1 MDMNNIQYEPLLVG
15 LSYVISV
22 FGSYTA
28 LQLAIAIPQ
37 ARTWA
42 AIIGSVTGASVA
54 LGGGAIW
61 SMHFIGMNAADMGVP
76 VAYDPFLTFVSLIL
90 AVVAPAIGLFIVGRS
105 DGGPWNLPL
114 GGVLTGLGV
123 ALMHYTGMAAM
134 IMPAKITYDP
144 TLFAASLVIAV
155 VAATV
160 ALWLAFNLRGNLQR
174 FGSAIV
180 MGIAVCGMH
189 YTGMYAVRM
198 EHTKEVV
205 PAAAAISLSPS
216 DMAYS
221 VFGITAVLLT
231 FLLIYSAWKAQR
243 TLRVDI

>member
-1 MDMNNIQYEPLLVG
+1 
-15 LSYVISV
+15 
-22 FGSYTA
+22 
-28 LQLAIAIPQ
+28 
-37 ARTWA
+37 
-42 AIIGSVTGASVA
+42 
-54 LGGGAIW
+54 
-61 SMHFIGMNAADMGVP
+61 
-76 VAYDPFLTFVSLIL
+76 
-90 AVVAPAIGLFIVGRS
+90 VGRS

-114 GGVLTGLGV
+114 GGILTGLGV

-134 IMPAKITYDP
+134 IMQARITYDT

-198 EHTKEVV
+198 EHTKEAV
-205 PAAAAISLSPS
+205 PATAAISLSPS

-231 FLLIYSAWKAQR
+231 LLLIYSAWKAQR

>member
-1 MDMNNIQYEPLLVG
+1 MNSITYDAFLVA
-15 LSYVISV
+15 LSYLISV

-37 ARTWA
+37 AKTWA
-42 AIIGSVTGASVA
+42 GVAGSVTGAAVA

-61 SMHFIGMNAADMGVP
+61 SMHFIAMNAADMGMP
-76 VAYDPFLTFVSLIL
+76 VAYDALLTFTSLL
-90 AVVAPAIGLFIVGRS
+90 VAVVASAIGLFVVGRS
-105 DGGPWNLPL
+105 DGGPFNLPL

-123 ALMHYTGMAAM
+123 AWMHYTGMAAM
-134 IMPAKITYDP
+134 IMQAKISYDD
-144 TLFAASLVIAV
+144 TLFYASIAIAV

-160 ALWLAFNLRGNLQR
+160 ALWLAFNLRGNWQR

-189 YTGMYAVRM
+189 YTGMFAVQLQ
-198 EHTKEVV
+198 HTKEAVA
-205 PAAAAISLSPS
+205 PTGMALSPA
-216 DMAYS
+216 DLAYS

-231 FLLIYSAWKAQR
+231 LLLVYGAWKSQR
-243 TLRVDI
+243 ALGRAA

>member
-1 MDMNNIQYEPLLVG
+1 MNTIEYDTLLVA

-28 LQLAIAIPQ
+28 LQPAIAIPQ

-42 AIIGSVTGASVA
+42 AVIGSVTGASVA

-76 VAYDPFLTFVSLIL
+76 VAYDPLLTFLSLIL

-105 DGGPWNLPL
+105 DGGPFNLPL
-114 GGVLTGLGV
+114 GGILTGLGV

-134 IMPAKITYDP
+134 IMPAKITYDT
-144 TLFAASLVIAV
+144 TLFVASLVIAV

-198 EHTKEVV
+198 EHTKEAV
-205 PAAAAISLSPS
+205 PATAAISLSPS
-216 DMAYS
+216 DMEIGRAH
-221 VFGITAVLLT
+221 V
-231 FLLIYSAWKAQR
+231 
-243 TLRVDI
+243 

>member
-1 MDMNNIQYEPLLVG
+1 MNTIHYEPFLVG
-15 LSYVISV
+15 LSFVIYV

-42 AIIGSVTGASVA
+42 AVIGSVAGASIA

-61 SMHFIGMNAADMGVP
+61 SMHFIGMNAADMGMP
-76 VAYDPFLTFVSLIL
+76 VAYDPVLTIASFIL

-134 IMPAKITYDP
+134 IMQARISYDP

-189 YTGMYAVRM
+189 YTGMYAVLM
-198 EHTKEVV
+198 EPTKEAI
-205 PAAAAISLSPS
+205 PATDMALSPTN
-216 DMAYS
+216 MAYS
-221 VFGITAVLLT
+221 VFAVTAVLLT
-231 FLLIYSAWKAQR
+231 LLLIYSAWKAQR

>member
-1 MDMNNIQYEPLLVG
+1 VEP
-15 LSYVISV
+15 
-22 FGSYTA
+22 
-28 LQLAIAIPQ
+28 
-37 ARTWA
+37 
-42 AIIGSVTGASVA
+42 A
-54 LGGGAIW
+54 LGGI
-61 SMHFIGMNAADMGVP
+61 
-76 VAYDPFLTFVSLIL
+76 
-90 AVVAPAIGLFIVGRS
+90 
-105 DGGPWNLPL
+105 
-114 GGVLTGLGV
+114 LTGLGV

-134 IMPAKITYDP
+134 IMQARITYDT

-198 EHTKEVV
+198 EHTKEAV
-205 PAAAAISLSPS
+205 PATAAISLSPS

-231 FLLIYSAWKAQR
+231 LLLIYSAWKAQR

>member
-1 MDMNNIQYEPLLVG
+1 MNSIQYEPFLVG

-37 ARTWA
+37 ARTWGA
-42 AIIGSVTGASVA
+42 VIGSVTGAAAA

-61 SMHFIGMNAADMGVP
+61 SMHFIGMNAADLGMP
-76 VAYDPFLTFVSLIL
+76 VAYDPVLTIISLIL
-90 AVVAPAIGLFIVGRS
+90 AVLAPAIGLFIVGRS
-105 DGGPWNLPL
+105 DGGSINLPL

-123 ALMHYTGMAAM
+123 ALMHYTGMAAL
-134 IMPAKITYDP
+134 ILPAKISYDV
-144 TLFAASLVIAV
+144 TLFSASIVIAV

-174 FGSAIV
+174 FGSAFV

-189 YTGMYAVRM
+189 YTGMYALKL
-198 EHTKEVV
+198 EPTKEVV
-205 PAAAAISLSPS
+205 ADAGVSLSPTN
-216 DMAYS
+216 MAYS
-221 VFGITAVLLT
+221 VFGVTAVLLT
-231 FLLIYSAWKAQR
+231 LLLVYSAWKAQR
-243 TLRVDI
+243 TLSADL

>member
-1 MDMNNIQYEPLLVG
+1 MNTIHYEPFLVA

-37 ARTWA
+37 GRTWGA
-42 AIIGSVTGASVA
+42 VIGSVIGAAVA
-54 LGGGAIW
+54 VGGGAIW
-61 SMHFIGMNAADMGVP
+61 SMHFIGMNAADLGIP
-76 VAYDPFLTFVSLIL
+76 VAYDPVLTITSLIL
-90 AVVAPAIGLFIVGRS
+90 SILAPALGLFIVGRS
-105 DGGPWNLPL
+105 DGGPINLPL

-134 IMPAKITYDP
+134 IMPAKISYDP
-144 TLFAASLVIAV
+144 TLFWASIAIAI

-174 FGSAIV
+174 FGSAFV

-189 YTGMYAVRM
+189 YTGMYALKL
-198 EHTKEVV
+198 EPTKEAVV
-205 PAAAAISLSPS
+205 NTGIALSPTNL
-216 DMAYS
+216 AYS
-221 VFGITAVLLT
+221 VFGVTAVILT
-231 FLLIYSAWKAQR
+231 LLLIYSAWKSQR
-243 TLRVDI
+243 ALSANL

>member
-1 MDMNNIQYEPLLVG
+1 LIL
-15 LSYVISV
+15 
-22 FGSYTA
+22 
-28 LQLAIAIPQ
+28 
-37 ARTWA
+37 
-42 AIIGSVTGASVA
+42 SVA
-54 LGGGAIW
+54 
-61 SMHFIGMNAADMGVP
+61 
-76 VAYDPFLTFVSLIL
+76 
-90 AVVAPAIGLFIVGRS
+90 APAIGLFIVGRS
-105 DGGPWNLPL
+105 DGGPFNLPL

-134 IMPAKITYDP
+134 IMQAKITYDT

-198 EHTKEVV
+198 EHTKEAV
-205 PAAAAISLSPS
+205 PATGIALSPANMS
-216 DMAYS
+216 YS
-221 VFGITAVLLT
+221 VFAVTAVLLT
-231 FLLIYSAWKAQR
+231 LLLVYSTWKAQR

>member
-1 MDMNNIQYEPLLVG
+1 MNTIHYEPFLVA

-28 LQLAIAIPQ
+28 LQLAIAIP
-37 ARTWA
+37 AGRTWGA
-42 AIIGSVTGASVA
+42 VIGSVVGAATAV
-54 LGGGAIW
+54 GGGAIW
-61 SMHFIGMNAADMGVP
+61 SMHFIGMNAADLSIP
-76 VAYDPFLTFVSLIL
+76 VAYDPALTITSLIL
-90 AVVAPAIGLFIVGRS
+90 SILAPAVGLFIVGRS
-105 DGGPWNLPL
+105 DGGPINLPL

-144 TLFAASLVIAV
+144 TLFWASIAIAV

-174 FGSAIV
+174 FGSAFV

-189 YTGMYAVRM
+189 YTGMYALKL
-198 EHTKEVV
+198 EPTKEAVV
-205 PAAAAISLSPS
+205 NTGIGLSPTNL
-216 DMAYS
+216 AYS
-221 VFGITAVLLT
+221 VFGVTAVILT
-231 FLLIYSAWKAQR
+231 LLLIYSAWKSQR
-243 TLRVDI
+243 ALSANL